1 MPAMPHTGPSP
12 LRFVIV
18 RLGGRDFAIPA
29 ARLCGMVLTRT
40 ADLRPHRPEGPLRF
54 ALHLESRTIP
64 VLLPHSLLGLPERS
78 PSARSCLL
86 LIRDS
91 GKSQTPPPADAAYAL
106 AVDSVSRIEEVP
118 PSAWQ
123 PPGRLRLGE
132 AWRDVLDPDQLYR
145 AALAEPASLTTK

>member
-1 MPAMPHTGPSP
+1 MTHTVPSP

-18 RLGGRDFAIPA
+18 RIGGRDFAIPA
-29 ARLCGMVLTRT
+29 ARLCGIVLSHT
-40 ADLRPHRPEGPLRF
+40 ASLTPLHADGPLRF
-54 ALHLESRTIP
+54 TLQLDSRLVP
-64 VLLPHSLLGLPERS
+64 VLLPHSLLGLEER
-78 PSARSCLL
+78 PTSARSCLL

-91 GKSQTPPPADAAYAL
+91 GKNPSPPPAEAAFAF

-118 PSAWQ
+118 PSAWR